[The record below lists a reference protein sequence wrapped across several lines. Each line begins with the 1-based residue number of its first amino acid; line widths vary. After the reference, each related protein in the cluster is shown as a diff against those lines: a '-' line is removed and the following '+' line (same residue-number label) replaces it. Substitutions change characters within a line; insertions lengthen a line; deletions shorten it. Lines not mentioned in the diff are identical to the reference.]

1 MAGCRDSNDAGS
13 RQWEG
18 MVWAAGMELEAAG
31 PHSIQ
36 GVQEGGLPAGKG
48 LVADVAHWDAT
59 EKLELTVAAVVGIA
73 EAVALA
79 L

>member
-1 MAGCRDSNDAGS
+1 
-13 RQWEG
+13 
-18 MVWAAGMELEAAG
+18 MVWAAGMELGAAG

-36 GVQEGGLPAGKG
+36 GVQEGDLPAGRG
-48 LVADVAHWDAT
+48 LAADMKHRDAT